1 MGGKQVNLDTI
12 LFDIGQFGKSQR
24 LTYMMIALPIMCAS
38 MYNMNYNFTAR
49 HMSYRQVKMI
59 DFWGIN
65 SICASFKVSDSLAM
79 CYMCIIRADGS
90 VIIYS

>member
-24 LTYMMIALPIMCAS
+24 LTYLMIALPIMCAS

-49 HMSYRQVKMI
+49 HMSYRQVEVI
-59 DFWGIN
+59 DLW
-65 SICASFKVSDSLAM
+65 SVKPCCSFYLFSQRFRNP
-79 CYMCIIRADGS
+79 CS
-90 VIIYS
+90 VHHQQMAV